1 MEPAGQVV
9 LLAVSLAFV
18 NPVTAEI
25 NVGLNKKAS
34 QSSLLRSEYPAERAV
49 DGNTGTILYP
59 LKECTHTDLEYEPWW
74 KVDLGDTYVIS
85 HVTVINRGDCC
96 GERLRNF
103 MLRVGPYEDFR
114 ENTPCGDIYS
124 EIPSEGET
132 IDVRCEEPISGRWV
146 SVQLIGREDYLSL
159 CEVQVFSGTDQPVAP
174 SITHPPVDTTGV
186 DGDVITL
193 FCEANMKLNILW
205 QKGGRTIIPG
215 ARNRYDVIE
224 YHNGRASALRID
236 PLRSPR
242 DNDTFTCR
250 AESVNDGSVVE
261 ASAAINILT
270 EGSLPAGFPDI
281 TWQPQ
286 LKAVEKGRPTVLVCS
301 ASGDPAPDI
310 TWLKDMVPVD
320 MTDDR
325 IKLLSSGSLQI
336 NSTREE
342 DEGTYECVATNSLG
356 TRYSYKANL
365 YVRVRRVPP
374 YFITTPENV
383 EVNRGDDVNLTCV
396 AFGSPMPFVQWLKD
410 YENVEEQTSQNGRNI
425 LQLENLVES
434 ANYTCAAS
442 SELGLIEHKSQVT
455 VKVAPSITHPPV
467 DTTGVDGG
475 VITLFC
481 EANVKLN
488 IEWRKGDRTIIPSA
502 TNRYDVIQYQHG
514 RASALRIDPLRSP
527 RDNDTFTCRV
537 ENDNDGSVVEASAA
551 INILTEDSIPA
562 GFPDINRQP
571 QLKAVEKGRPTVL
584 VCSASG
590 DPAPDITWLKD
601 MVPVD
606 MADDR
611 IKLLSS
617 GSLQINS
624 TREEDEG
631 TYECV
636 ATNSLGTRYSYKA
649 NLYVRVRRVPPYFIT
664 TPENVE
670 VNRGDDVNLTC
681 VAIGSPMPF
690 VQWLKDYE
698 NVEEQT
704 SQNGRNILQ
713 LENVVESANYTCA
726 ASSELGLIEHNAQVT
741 VKVPISITHPPVDT
755 TGVDGDVITLFCEA
769 NMKLN
774 IEWRKGGRTIIP
786 SARNRYDVIEYQNG
800 RASALRIDPLR
811 STRDN
816 DTFTCNVENVNDGSV
831 VEASASV
838 NIMKEGS
845 IPAGFPDITWQPQLK
860 AVEKGRPTVL
870 VCSASGDP
878 APGITWLKDMVPV
891 DMTDDRIKLLSSGSL
906 QISSTREEDEGT
918 YECVATNS
926 LGTRYSYKANLYVR
940 VRKVPP
946 YFTITPENV
955 EVNQGDNVNLTC
967 VAIGSPMP
975 FVQWLK
981 DYENVEEQTSQNG
994 RNILQLEN
1002 LVESANYTCAA
1013 SSELGLIEYNAEV
1026 TVKDTL
1032 PMVDGYTARRG
1043 GCPGNDIW
1051 IIYAR
1056 STTLEQCARECTI
1069 HPRCVA
1075 FQFFDNHECYPKS
1088 KSCEETVK
1096 TNPKNVLYDKIVDT
1110 LPMVDGYTA
1119 RRGGCPGNDIWI
1131 IYARSTTLEQCA
1143 RECTIHPQCVAFQFF
1158 DNHECYP
1165 KSKSCEETVK
1175 TNPKNVLYDKIV
1187 DTPPMVD
1194 GYTARRGGCP
1204 GNDIWI
1210 IYARSTTLEQCAREC
1225 TIHPRCVAFQF
1236 FDNHECYPKSKS
1248 CEETVKTN
1256 PKNVLYDRIAD
1267 TPPMVDGYTARRG
1280 GCPGN
1285 DIWVI
1290 YARSTTLE
1298 QCARECTIH
1307 PRCVAFQFFD
1317 NHECYPKSKSCEETV
1332 KTNSKN
1338 VLYDRIVDT
1347 PPMVDGYT
1355 ARRGGCPGND
1365 IWIIYARS
1373 TTLEQCAR
1381 ECTIHPRCVAFQFFD
1396 NHECYPKSKSCEET
1410 VKTNPKNVLYDK
1422 IVGE

>member
-25 NVGLNKKAS
+25 NVALNKKAS

-103 MLRVGPYEDFR
+103 MVRVGPYEDFR

-124 EIPSEGET
+124 ETPSEGET

-186 DGDVITL
+186 DGGVITL

-205 QKGGRTIIPG
+205 QKGGRTIIPD

-250 AESVNDGSVVE
+250 AES
-261 ASAAINILT
+261 A
-270 EGSLPAGFPDI
+270 
-281 TWQPQ
+281 
-286 LKAVEKGRPTVLVCS
+286 
-301 ASGDPAPDI
+301 
-310 TWLKDMVPVD
+310 
-320 MTDDR
+320 
-325 IKLLSSGSLQI
+325 
-336 NSTREE
+336 
-342 DEGTYECVATNSLG
+342 
-356 TRYSYKANL
+356 
-365 YVRVRRVPP
+365 
-374 YFITTPENV
+374 
-383 EVNRGDDVNLTCV
+383 
-396 AFGSPMPFVQWLKD
+396 
-410 YENVEEQTSQNGRNI
+410 
-425 LQLENLVES
+425 
-434 ANYTCAAS
+434 
-442 SELGLIEHKSQVT
+442 
-455 VKVAPSITHPPV
+455 
-467 DTTGVDGG
+467 
-475 VITLFC
+475 
-481 EANVKLN
+481 
-488 IEWRKGDRTIIPSA
+488 
-502 TNRYDVIQYQHG
+502 
-514 RASALRIDPLRSP
+514 
-527 RDNDTFTCRV
+527 
-537 ENDNDGSVVEASAA
+537 NDGSVVEASAA
-551 INILTEDSIPA
+551 INILTEDSLPA

-611 IKLLSS
+611 VKLLSS
-617 GSLQINS
+617 GSLQISS

-649 NLYVRVRRVPPYFIT
+649 NLYVRVRRVPPYFTI
-664 TPENVE
+664 TPEDVE

-774 IEWRKGGRTIIP
+774 IEWRKGGRTIP
-786 SARNRYDVIEYQNG
+786 SARNRYDVIEYQNR

-838 NIMKEGS
+838 NIMKEDS
-845 IPAGFPDITWQPQLK
+845 LPAGFPDITWQPQLK

-878 APGITWLKDMVPV
+878 APDITWLKDMVPV
-891 DMTDDRIKLLSSGSL
+891 DMADDRVKLLSSGSL

-940 VRKVPP
+940 D
-946 YFTITPENV
+946 TP
-955 EVNQGDNVNLTC
+955 
-967 VAIGSPMP
+967 
-975 FVQWLK
+975 
-981 DYENVEEQTSQNG
+981 
-994 RNILQLEN
+994 
-1002 LVESANYTCAA
+1002 
-1013 SSELGLIEYNAEV
+1013 
-1026 TVKDTL
+1026 

-1096 TNPKNVLYDKIVDT
+1096 TNPKNVLYDRIADT
-1110 LPMVDGYTA
+1110 PPMVDGYTA

-1143 RECTIHPQCVAFQFF
+1143 RECTIHPRCVAFQFF

-1256 PKNVLYDRIAD
+1256 PKNVLYDRI
-1267 TPPMVDGYTARRG
+1267 
-1280 GCPGN
+1280 
-1285 DIWVI
+1285 
-1290 YARSTTLE
+1290 
-1298 QCARECTIH
+1298 
-1307 PRCVAFQFFD
+1307 
-1317 NHECYPKSKSCEETV
+1317 
-1332 KTNSKN
+1332 
-1338 VLYDRIVDT
+1338 VDT

-1410 VKTNPKNVLYDK
+1410 VKTNPKNVLYDRIVEVDADSSGGSFKVQPAEPISPPGRSAAGLRSLQTDDLTESEADPEASGLVRK
-1422 IVGE
+1422 IFGLPIFRKRRHVPDQPDDS

>member
-25 NVGLNKKAS
+25 NVALNKKAS

-103 MLRVGPYEDFR
+103 MVRVGPYEDFR

-124 EIPSEGET
+124 ETPSEGET

-186 DGDVITL
+186 DGGVITL

-205 QKGGRTIIPG
+205 QKGGRTIIPD

-250 AESVNDGSVVE
+250 AES
-261 ASAAINILT
+261 A
-270 EGSLPAGFPDI
+270 
-281 TWQPQ
+281 
-286 LKAVEKGRPTVLVCS
+286 
-301 ASGDPAPDI
+301 
-310 TWLKDMVPVD
+310 
-320 MTDDR
+320 
-325 IKLLSSGSLQI
+325 
-336 NSTREE
+336 
-342 DEGTYECVATNSLG
+342 
-356 TRYSYKANL
+356 
-365 YVRVRRVPP
+365 
-374 YFITTPENV
+374 
-383 EVNRGDDVNLTCV
+383 
-396 AFGSPMPFVQWLKD
+396 
-410 YENVEEQTSQNGRNI
+410 
-425 LQLENLVES
+425 
-434 ANYTCAAS
+434 
-442 SELGLIEHKSQVT
+442 
-455 VKVAPSITHPPV
+455 
-467 DTTGVDGG
+467 
-475 VITLFC
+475 
-481 EANVKLN
+481 
-488 IEWRKGDRTIIPSA
+488 
-502 TNRYDVIQYQHG
+502 
-514 RASALRIDPLRSP
+514 
-527 RDNDTFTCRV
+527 
-537 ENDNDGSVVEASAA
+537 NDGSVVEASAA
-551 INILTEDSIPA
+551 INILTEDSLPA

-611 IKLLSS
+611 VKLLSS
-617 GSLQINS
+617 GSLQISS

-649 NLYVRVRRVPPYFIT
+649 NLYVRVRRVPPYFTI
-664 TPENVE
+664 TPEDVE

-774 IEWRKGGRTIIP
+774 IEWRKGGRTIP
-786 SARNRYDVIEYQNG
+786 SARNRYDVIEYQNR

-838 NIMKEGS
+838 NIMKEDS
-845 IPAGFPDITWQPQLK
+845 LPAGFPDITWQPQLK

-878 APGITWLKDMVPV
+878 APDITWLKDMVPV
-891 DMTDDRIKLLSSGSL
+891 DMADDRVKLLSSGSL

-940 VRKVPP
+940 VRRVPP
-946 YFTITPENV
+946 YFITTPENV
-955 EVNQGDNVNLTC
+955 EVNRGDDVNLTC

-981 DYENVEEQTSQNG
+981 EYENVEEQTSQNG

-1002 LVESANYTCAA
+1002 VVESANYTCAA

-1026 TVKDTL
+1026 TVKDTP

-1096 TNPKNVLYDKIVDT
+1096 TNPKNVLYDRIADT
-1110 LPMVDGYTA
+1110 PPMVDGYTA

-1143 RECTIHPQCVAFQFF
+1143 RECTIHPRCVAFQFF

-1256 PKNVLYDRIAD
+1256 PKNVLYDRI
-1267 TPPMVDGYTARRG
+1267 
-1280 GCPGN
+1280 
-1285 DIWVI
+1285 
-1290 YARSTTLE
+1290 
-1298 QCARECTIH
+1298 
-1307 PRCVAFQFFD
+1307 
-1317 NHECYPKSKSCEETV
+1317 
-1332 KTNSKN
+1332 
-1338 VLYDRIVDT
+1338 VDT

-1410 VKTNPKNVLYDK
+1410 VKTNPKNVLYDRIVEVDADSSGGSFKVQPAEPISPPGRSAAGLRSLQTDDLTESEADPEASGLVRK
-1422 IVGE
+1422 IFGLPIFRKRRHVPDQPDDS